1 MPLDM
6 NATLDRLVGR
16 LEKLEALDRVAEPLA
31 AVIGVPL
38 RSRRL
43 RSLLS
48 GTPGGHSVHPML
60 VTAPI
65 GAFLAASGLDW
76 FGGEESEP
84 AAERL
89 VGLGLL
95 SVLPAALTGATDWA
109 YTTGAERRVGV
120 VHALANWLAIA
131 GYAAS
136 WQARRNGRQRQGAV
150 LALGGATVMSVA
162 GWLGG
167 HLVYARGVGVDTTA
181 FLPAAEEWTDVLP
194 VAELVDSKPVQV
206 RVAGVPV
213 LLVRI
218 KGQVLAIDDRCSH
231 RGGPLHE
238 GTLTGECISCPW
250 HGGTFKLTDGSVV
263 SGPATRPQRSWQ
275 VRVESGNVQ
284 LRVVGEQ
291 GSLRT
296 NPVN

>member
-1 MPLDM
+1 MPFSM

-16 LEKLEALDRVAEPLA
+16 LESLQALDKLSEPLA
-31 AVIGVPL
+31 TAIGVPL

-43 RSLLS
+43 RGLLS
-48 GTPGGHSVHPML
+48 GSQSGHSVHPVL
-60 VTAPI
+60 VTVPI
-65 GAFLAASGLDW
+65 GAFVAASSLDW
-76 FGGEESEP
+76 FGDERYEA

-95 SVLPAALTGATDWA
+95 SVLPTALTGATDWS
-109 YTTGAERRVGV
+109 YTTGAERRVGL
-120 VHALANWLAIA
+120 VHAVANWLAIA

-136 WQARRNGRQRQGAV
+136 WRARRAGRQRQGAL
-150 LALGGATVMSVA
+150 LALGGVTVMSVA

-181 FLPAAEEWTDVLP
+181 FLPASEEWTDVLAAAD
-194 VAELVDSKPVQV
+194 VVESQPVQV
-206 RVAGVPV
+206 RVAEVPV
-213 LLVRI
+213 LLVRLE
-218 KGQVLAIDDRCSH
+218 GRLLAIDDRCSH

-238 GTLTGECISCPW
+238 GTLSDGCITCPW
-250 HGGTFKLTDGSVV
+250 HQGTFRLSDGAVL

-275 VRVESGNVQ
+275 VRVEDGRVQ

-296 NPVN
+296 NPVT